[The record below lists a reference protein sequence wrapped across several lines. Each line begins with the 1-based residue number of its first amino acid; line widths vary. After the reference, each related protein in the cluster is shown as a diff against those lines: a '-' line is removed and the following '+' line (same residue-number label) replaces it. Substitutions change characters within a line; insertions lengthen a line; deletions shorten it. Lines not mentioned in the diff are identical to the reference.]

1 MNKVYRVIFNVKKG
15 CYTVVSEIAKRTGK
29 SGGVLKSYTVAV
41 STLAVLISLGGI
53 ASVDAA
59 NYVNISGTEGSI
71 SASASKGMFGG
82 SKEFNFNSEG
92 ISVTGTDYASSTKKN
107 TIIQDGKIRTS
118 DAKYASEHYTE
129 IDGGSVR
136 TENLKVVPTIKD
148 SLEFKQGGLVVRS
161 EDSRLIVSK
170 NGIDQS
176 VDNGRG
182 QSNSVK
188 VKQNGTVFRTTDNGA
203 IGATETVIAGE
214 TIIAGDISINGEQD
228 QSTITGLTNITVDTP
243 DFATQGRA
251 ATEEQLKKSADKTK
265 EELTNT
271 IEASIAKSGN
281 NITVDTDNHV
291 NLNDAVYL
299 GGTNTATDSNIQLDG
314 AEGAVKATAKKGM
327 FSGSKTMEFT
337 GNGLSVTGT
346 DYAGSTKKNTVIED
360 GKVRTSDAKYGSE
373 HYTEI
378 DGGSVRTENLKV
390 VPTIKDSLEFK
401 QGGLVVRSEDSRLIV
416 SKNGIDQSVD
426 NGRGQSNSVKVKQNG
441 TVFRTTDNG
450 ATGATETVIAG
461 ETIAAGDISI
471 NGEQDQSTIT
481 GLTNTTV
488 DAQDFATQGRA
499 ATEEQLKKSADK
511 TKEELTNTIEASKA
525 KSGNNITVDAD
536 NHVNLN
542 DAVYLGG
549 TNTAADSN
557 IQLDGA
563 KGTVKATAKKGM
575 FSDSKTME
583 FTGNGLSVTGTDYA
597 GSTKKNTVI
606 EDGKIRTSDAKY
618 GSEHYT
624 EIDGGSVRTENLKVV
639 PTIKDSLEFKQGG
652 LVVRSEDSRLIVSK
666 NGIDQSV
673 DNGRG
678 QSNSVKVKQTGT
690 VFRTTDNG
698 ATGATE
704 TVIAGESITAGDI
717 SINGEQGQ
725 STITGLTNTTVDT
738 QDFATQG
745 RAATEEQLGAVRK
758 EMKNSGTVVN
768 QQITHID
775 NRVNTVESKIN
786 AVQSQVSTLTERAD
800 KTDARIQTVEQ
811 SVSEHSK
818 QIDDVTSRVD
828 TVEKTIKDTA
838 GDVRAVK
845 NSVVAVDN
853 KVDTVA
859 SDVKTV
865 KESVQS
871 VDSKVTK
878 VDARVTSVETKVG
891 TIDTSVINLSKE
903 VQANTET
910 LTTHTTTTNNR
921 FATIESNINTL
932 DQRVGSVE
940 SGIAS
945 VNQRVSKLDTRINKV
960 GAGAAALAALHPVSG
975 DGTKFGVAAGVGIY
989 NGQKAVAIGG
999 SYSPNDM
1006 TTISVGGAVGNG
1018 ENMVNAGV
1026 SLKVGAGNAMSKAQM
1041 NSQIKSLQAEN
1052 SALKA
1057 KDAVQD
1063 TQLQEL
1069 RAEIA
1074 ALKASMTK

>member
-1 MNKVYRVIFNVKKG
+1 MNKVYRVVFNVKKG
-15 CYTVVSEIAKRTGK
+15 CYTVVSEITKRTGK
-29 SGGVLKSYTVAV
+29 PSGVLKSYTVAA

-59 NYVNISGTEGSI
+59 NYVNINSSEGSI
-71 SASASKGMFGG
+71 SASATQGIFGG
-82 SKEFNFNSEG
+82 SKEFNFNSDG
-92 ISVTGTDYASSTKKN
+92 LSLTGTDYTGSTKKN
-107 TIIQDGKIRTS
+107 TVIEDGKVRTS
-118 DAKYASEHYTE
+118 DAKYGSEHYTE

-136 TENLKVVPTIKD
+136 TENLKVVPTTKD
-148 SLEFKQGGLVVRS
+148 SLDFKQGGLVVRS

-182 QSNSVK
+182 QSNNVK
-188 VKQNGTVFRTTDNGA
+188 VKQSGTVFRTTENGA
-203 IGATETVIAGE
+203 TGATETVIAGE
-214 TIIAGDISINGEQD
+214 TITAGDISINGEQE
-228 QSTITGLTNITVDTP
+228 QSTIIGLSNTDIDAI

-251 ATEEQLKKSADKTK
+251 ATEEQLKKSTDKAK
-265 EELTNT
+265 AELTT
-271 IEASIAKSGN
+271 VIEANKAKSGH
-281 NITVDTDNHV
+281 NITVDADNHV

-299 GGTNTATDSNIQLDG
+299 GGTNTAADSNIQLDG
-314 AEGAVKATAKKGM
+314 TKGIVKATAKKGM

-337 GNGLSVTGT
+337 GDGLSVTGT
-346 DYAGSTKKNTVIED
+346 DYAGSTKKNTTIQD
-360 GKVRTSDAKYGSE
+360 GKVRVSNAAYGSE

-461 ETIAAGDISI
+461 ETI
-471 NGEQDQSTIT
+471 
-481 GLTNTTV
+481 
-488 DAQDFATQGRA
+488 
-499 ATEEQLKKSADK
+499 
-511 TKEELTNTIEASKA
+511 
-525 KSGNNITVDAD
+525 
-536 NHVNLN
+536 
-542 DAVYLGG
+542 
-549 TNTAADSN
+549 
-557 IQLDGA
+557 
-563 KGTVKATAKKGM
+563 
-575 FSDSKTME
+575 
-583 FTGNGLSVTGTDYA
+583 
-597 GSTKKNTVI
+597 
-606 EDGKIRTSDAKY
+606 
-618 GSEHYT
+618 
-624 EIDGGSVRTENLKVV
+624 
-639 PTIKDSLEFKQGG
+639 
-652 LVVRSEDSRLIVSK
+652 
-666 NGIDQSV
+666 
-673 DNGRG
+673 
-678 QSNSVKVKQTGT
+678 
-690 VFRTTDNG
+690 
-698 ATGATE
+698 
-704 TVIAGESITAGDI
+704 TAGDI

-725 STITGLTNTTVDT
+725 STITGLTNTTIDT
-738 QDFATQG
+738 PDFATQG
-745 RAATEEQLGAVRK
+745 RAATEEQLSAVRK
-758 EMKNSGTVVN
+758 EMKDRGTVIN
-768 QQITHID
+768 QQI
-775 NRVNTVESKIN
+775 N
-786 AVQSQVSTLTERAD
+786 
-800 KTDARIQTVEQ
+800 
-811 SVSEHSK
+811 
-818 QIDDVTSRVD
+818 DVTSRVD
-828 TVEKTIKDTA
+828 TVEKTVKDTA
-838 GDVRAVK
+838 GDVKAVK
-845 NSVVAVDN
+845 DSVAVVDK

-878 VDARVTSVETKVG
+878 VDARVTSVGTKVS
-891 TIDTSVINLSKE
+891 TIDTSVTNLGKE
-903 VQANTET
+903 VKSNTET
-910 LTTHTTTTNNR
+910 LTAHTAATNNR

-940 SGIAS
+940 AGMAS

-1018 ENMVNAGV
+1018 ENMINAGV
-1026 SLKVGAGNAMSKAQM
+1026 SVKVGAGNAMSKAQM
-1041 NSQIKSLQAEN
+1041 NNQIKSLQAEN
-1052 SALKA
+1052 NALKA
-1057 KDAVQD
+1057 KDATQD

>member
-29 SGGVLKSYTVAV
+29 SGGLMKSAVVATSV
-41 STLAVLISLGGI
+41 FAVLASLGGI
-53 ASVDAA
+53 SSVDAA

-92 ISVTGTDYASSTKKN
+92 ISVTGTDYAGSSKKN
-107 TIIQDGKIRTS
+107 TTIQDGK
-118 DAKYASEHYTE
+118 
-129 IDGGSVR
+129 VR
-136 TENLKVVPTIKD
+136 
-148 SLEFKQGGLVVRS
+148 
-161 EDSRLIVSK
+161 VS
-170 NGIDQS
+170 N
-176 VDNGRG
+176 
-182 QSNSVK
+182 
-188 VKQNGTVFRTTDNGA
+188 
-203 IGATETVIAGE
+203 
-214 TIIAGDISINGEQD
+214 
-228 QSTITGLTNITVDTP
+228 
-243 DFATQGRA
+243 A
-251 ATEEQLKKSADKTK
+251 AY
-265 EELTNT
+265 
-271 IEASIAKSGN
+271 GN
-281 NITVDTDNHV
+281 
-291 NLNDAVYL
+291 
-299 GGTNTATDSNIQLDG
+299 
-314 AEGAVKATAKKGM
+314 
-327 FSGSKTMEFT
+327 
-337 GNGLSVTGT
+337 
-346 DYAGSTKKNTVIED
+346 
-360 GKVRTSDAKYGSE
+360 E

-471 NGEQDQSTIT
+471 NGEQGQSTIT

-499 ATEEQLKKSADK
+499 ATEEQLS
-511 TKEELTNTIEASKA
+511 
-525 KSGNNITVDAD
+525 
-536 NHVNLN
+536 
-542 DAVYLGG
+542 
-549 TNTAADSN
+549 
-557 IQLDGA
+557 
-563 KGTVKATAKKGM
+563 
-575 FSDSKTME
+575 
-583 FTGNGLSVTGTDYA
+583 
-597 GSTKKNTVI
+597 
-606 EDGKIRTSDAKY
+606 
-618 GSEHYT
+618 
-624 EIDGGSVRTENLKVV
+624 
-639 PTIKDSLEFKQGG
+639 
-652 LVVRSEDSRLIVSK
+652 
-666 NGIDQSV
+666 
-673 DNGRG
+673 
-678 QSNSVKVKQTGT
+678 
-690 VFRTTDNG
+690 
-698 ATGATE
+698 
-704 TVIAGESITAGDI
+704 
-717 SINGEQGQ
+717 
-725 STITGLTNTTVDT
+725 
-738 QDFATQG
+738 
-745 RAATEEQLGAVRK
+745 AVRK
-758 EMKNSGTVVN
+758 EIKDSGTVIN
-768 QQITHID
+768 QQITNIN
-775 NRVNTVESKIN
+775 NRVN
-786 AVQSQVSTLTERAD
+786 
-800 KTDARIQTVEQ
+800 TVEQ

-818 QIDDVTSRVD
+818 QINDVTSRVD
-828 TVEKTIKDTA
+828 KVEKTIMDTA
-838 GDVRAVK
+838 SDVKTVK
-845 NSVVAVDN
+845 QSVDAVDK

-865 KESVQS
+865 KESVKS

-878 VDARVTSVETKVG
+878 VDARVTNVETKVS
-891 TIDTSVINLSKE
+891 TIDTNVSNLGKE
-903 VQANTET
+903 VKSNTEV
-910 LTTHTTTTNNR
+910 LTAHTTAANNR
-921 FATIESNINTL
+921 FASIESNINTL

-940 SGIAS
+940 TGISS
-945 VNQRVSKLDTRINKV
+945 VNQRVSNLDSRINKV

-1057 KDAVQD
+1057 KDAAQD